1 MKSSFDAHSFFSTS
15 FRVSNQ
21 VSRGF
26 LYFVPIF
33 TTLDLLLLFDYNSY
47 AGGVSMQWWK
57 ILAAITIYV
66 GMTSLTVMRHCYH
79 TSYIRQLL
87 LSSGLLW
94 LDLLLTPQTYEYYI
108 LVLFQL
114 IVWRNTRDWFCA
126 KFGEIVWLPDNSGED
141 RVTWTVRCLLVY

>member
-21 VSRGF
+21 VSWGF
-26 LYFVPIF
+26 LYVVPIF
-33 TTLDLLLLFDYNSY
+33 STLDLLLLFDYNSY

-66 GMTSLTVMRHCYH
+66 GITSLTVMHHCYH
-79 TSYIRQLL
+79 ASYIRQLL

-94 LDLLLTPQTYEYYI
+94 LDLLLPPQHVLLYTV
-108 LVLFQL
+108 VLFER

-141 RVTWTVRCLLVY
+141 RVTWTVRCLLVH